1 VTTEEWPG
9 WDHYAAVFEKPAA
22 AAHRTERLVTSDV
35 CSRWQP
41 QGASHE
47 TSRTD
52 TAVSRPQGRDHSG
65 QQHGDRLPP
74 LGRARSVGNLILRS
88 TAVSETAVHD
98 LLTSCGSAYECTSA
112 GIPLSV
118 TAFWVRTVSH
128 APRNPGRTA
137 WFTGPLRR
145 TSLWREVVDRECV
158 GACRSALVSATGI
171 NFQAC
176 SFNHSDISPLS
187 SQRLRSGRRQ
197 HYRTPAAPRSRQLIA
212 W

>member
-1 VTTEEWPG
+1 
-9 WDHYAAVFEKPAA
+9 
-22 AAHRTERLVTSDV
+22 V

-52 TAVSRPQGRDHSG
+52 TAGSRAQGRDHSG

-98 LLTSCGSAYECTSA
+98 SLTSCGSAYQCTSA
-112 GIPLSV
+112 GISLSV
-118 TAFWVRTVSH
+118 TAFCVRTVSH

-137 WFTGPLRR
+137 WFTGQLRC
-145 TSLWREVVDRECV
+145 TSLLREVVDRECV

-176 SFNHSDISPLS
+176 SFNHSDISPSLESTVYGRSTPLS
-187 SQRLRSGRRQ
+187 PGIVSDLSIWRNHLRLIPQAGGQPKDS
-197 HYRTPAAPRSRQLIA
+197 LIR
-212 W
+212 